1 MDKTKFGKKTSRFID
16 GMIRNIATTLKL
28 EWKKMNF

>member
-16 GMIRNIATTLKL
+16 GMIRNIATTLK
-28 EWKKMNF
+28 